1 MADDKQTTDLALTNS
16 GGEHALMAGSDM
28 DHDTQNPDINEK
40 SSKMDFTVGDLDL
53 LRQVVL
59 VLSISICVA
68 LIVMLFFWVREP
80 DMRPLGAYET
90 EELIP
95 VLDYLDQQKQQYKLD
110 GNTILVPV
118 SDYNSLKL
126 SMVRAGLN
134 QNRQAGDEIL
144 MQDMG
149 FGVSQRLEQERLK
162 LSRER
167 QLAKAIEEMRQVNK
181 ARVLLALP
189 KQSVF
194 VRHNQEASA
203 SVFLTVRT
211 GANLKQEE
219 IDAVVD
225 MVASAVPGMKPSRVT
240 VTDQHGRLLSSGS
253 QDPVSAARRKEQ
265 ELEKQ
270 QEEALRGKI
279 DSVLIPILGLGNYT
293 AQVDIELDFSAVE
306 QTRKVFDPNTPATRS
321 EYTLEDYNN
330 GNVVAG
336 VPGALSNQP
345 PADASIPQDVAQM
358 KDGSVM
364 GQGSV
369 HKEATR
375 NYELD
380 TTISHERKQS
390 GVINRQTVAVA
401 VKSRSS
407 VNPDTGEVTYTPL
420 SEADLNSIRQVLIG
434 TVGYSENRGDLLNVL
449 SMPFAEPEMEQ
460 IVDVPIWEHPNF
472 NDWVRWFA
480 SALVIIIV
488 ILVLVRPAMKKL
500 INPAAD
506 NDDQMYG
513 PDGMPIG
520 ADGETSLIGSDIDGG
535 ELFEFGSGIDLPNLH
550 KDEDVLVK
558 PSTCLGGKRAR
569 TRGSSSEE
577 LDAKWLKTIKMVEKW
592 SNQPLISVKFPVK
605 KKQPFCCSV

>member
-506 NDDQMYG
+506 DDDQMYG

-550 KDEDVLVK
+550 KDEDVLESQYV
-558 PSTCLGGKRAR
+558 PWWQTSQNSR
-569 TRGSSSEE
+569 
-577 LDAKWLKTIKMVEKW
+577 LK
-592 SNQPLISVKFPVK
+592 
-605 KKQPFCCSV
+605 

>member
-1 MADDKQTTDLALTNS
+1 MAEQNQSTDLAVS
-16 GGEHALMAGSDM
+16 DGGPDTAMVATSDM
-28 DHDTQNPDINEK
+28 DTDVQNPDLDEQ
-40 SSKMDFTVGDLDL
+40 STSKFDMAVGDLDL

-80 DMRPLGAYET
+80 EMRPLGAYDT

-95 VLDYLDQQKQQYKLD
+95 VLDYLDQEKVEYKLE
-110 GNTILVPV
+110 GNTISVPA

-126 SMVRAGLN
+126 NMVRAGLN
-134 QNRQAGDEIL
+134 NERQAGDEIL

-167 QLAKAIEEMRQVNK
+167 QLAKAIEEMKQVRK

-203 SVFLTVRT
+203 SVFLTLRT
-211 GANLKQEE
+211 GTSLKQEE
-219 IDAVVD
+219 VDSVVD
-225 MVASAVPGMKPSRVT
+225 MVASAVPGMKPTRIT

-253 QDPVSAARRKEQ
+253 QDPASAARRKEH
-265 ELEKQ
+265 ELERKQ
-270 QEEALRGKI
+270 EQALRDKI
-279 DSVLIPILGLGNYT
+279 DSVLIPILGFGNYT
-293 AQVDIELDFSAVE
+293 AQVDIQLDFSAIE
-306 QTRKVFDPNTPATRS
+306 QTRKSFDPNTPSTRS

-358 KDGSVM
+358 KDGSLM

-375 NYELD
+375 NFELD
-380 TTISHERKQS
+380 TTISHERRQS
-390 GVINRQTVAVA
+390 GIVNRQTVAVA
-401 VKSRSS
+401 IKNRAS
-407 VNPDTGEVTYTPL
+407 VNPDTGETTYQPL
-420 SEADLNSIRQVLIG
+420 SDAELQSIRQVLIG
-434 TVGYSENRGDLLNVL
+434 AVGFSESRGDLLNVL
-449 SMPFAEPEMEQ
+449 SMQFAEPEVE
-460 IVDVPIWEHPNF
+460 VLTDVPIWEHPNF

-480 SALVIIIV
+480 SALVIIV
-488 ILVLVRPAMKKL
+488 VVLVLVRPAMKKL
-500 INPAAD
+500 LNPASD
-506 NDDQMYG
+506 DDDDQLYG
-513 PDGMPIG
+513 PDGLPIG
-520 ADGETSLIGSDIDGG
+520 ADGETSLIGGDMDGG
-535 ELFEFGSGIDLPNLH
+535 ELFEFGSSIDLPNLH
-550 KDEDVLVK
+550 KDEDVLKAVRALVANEPELAAQVVK
-558 PSTCLGGKRAR
+558 NWM
-569 TRGSSSEE
+569 E
-577 LDAKWLKTIKMVEKW
+577 DA
-592 SNQPLISVKFPVK
+592 
-605 KKQPFCCSV
+605 

>member
-1 MADDKQTTDLALTNS
+1 MTNS

-550 KDEDVLVK
+550 KDEDVLKAVRALVANEPELAAQVVK
-558 PSTCLGGKRAR
+558 NWMQNG
-569 TRGSSSEE
+569 
-577 LDAKWLKTIKMVEKW
+577 
-592 SNQPLISVKFPVK
+592 
-605 KKQPFCCSV
+605 

>member
-1 MADDKQTTDLALTNS
+1 MADDKQTTDIALTTSGDQALLASSELAL
-16 GGEHALMAGSDM
+16 
-28 DHDTQNPDINEK
+28 DTQNPDLNEK
-40 SSKMDFTVGDLDL
+40 SSKLDFTVGDLDL

-59 VLSISICVA
+59 VLSISICVV

-80 DMRPLGAYET
+80 EMRPLGAYET

-110 GNTILVPV
+110 GNTISVPA

-126 SMVRAGLN
+126 AMLRAGLN
-134 QNRQAGDEIL
+134 QQRQAGDEIL

-203 SVFLTVRT
+203 SVFLTLRT
-211 GANLKQEE
+211 GTNLKQQEV
-219 IDAVVD
+219 DAVVD
-225 MVASAVPGMKPSRVT
+225 MVASAVPGMRPSRVT

-265 ELEKQ
+265 ELEQQ
-270 QEEALRGKI
+270 QEETLRGKI

-293 AQVDIELDFSAVE
+293 AQVDIKLDFTAVE

-330 GNVVAG
+330 GSVIAG

-358 KDGSVM
+358 KDGSVL

-390 GVINRQTVAVA
+390 GVVNRQTIAVA

-407 VNPDTGEVTYTPL
+407 INPETGEVTYTPL
-420 SEADLNSIRQVLIG
+420 SEADLHSIRQILIG
-434 TVGYSENRGDLLNVL
+434 TVGFSESRGDLLNVL
-449 SMPFAEPEMEQ
+449 SMPFAEPEIEQ
-460 IVDVPIWEHPNF
+460 IADIPIWEHPNF
-472 NDWVRWFA
+472 NDWIRWLA

-488 ILVLVRPAMKKL
+488 VLVLVRPAMKKL
-500 INPAAD
+500 INPTAD
-506 NDDQMYG
+506 SDDAMYG

-520 ADGETSLIGSDIDGG
+520 MDGETSLIGSEIENG

-550 KDEDVLVK
+550 KDEDVLKAVRALVANEPELAAQVVK
-558 PSTCLGGKRAR
+558 NWMQNG
-569 TRGSSSEE
+569 
-577 LDAKWLKTIKMVEKW
+577 
-592 SNQPLISVKFPVK
+592 
-605 KKQPFCCSV
+605 

>member
-345 PADASIPQDVAQM
+345 PADASIPQDVTQM

-500 INPAAD
+500 INPTAD

-550 KDEDVLVK
+550 KDEDVLKAVRALVANEPELAAQVVK
-558 PSTCLGGKRAR
+558 NWMQNG
-569 TRGSSSEE
+569 
-577 LDAKWLKTIKMVEKW
+577 
-592 SNQPLISVKFPVK
+592 
-605 KKQPFCCSV
+605 

>member
-420 SEADLNSIRQVLIG
+420 SEEDLNSIRQVLIG

-506 NDDQMYG
+506 DDDQMYG

-550 KDEDVLVK
+550 KDEDVLKAVRALVANEPELAAQVVK
-558 PSTCLGGKRAR
+558 NWMQNG
-569 TRGSSSEE
+569 
-577 LDAKWLKTIKMVEKW
+577 
-592 SNQPLISVKFPVK
+592 
-605 KKQPFCCSV
+605 

>member
-95 VLDYLDQQKQQYKLD
+95 VLDYLDQQKQQCKLD

-550 KDEDVLVK
+550 KDEDVLKAVRALVANEPELAAQVVK
-558 PSTCLGGKRAR
+558 NWMQNG
-569 TRGSSSEE
+569 
-577 LDAKWLKTIKMVEKW
+577 
-592 SNQPLISVKFPVK
+592 
-605 KKQPFCCSV
+605 

>member
-225 MVASAVPGMKPSRVT
+225 MVASAVPGMKPNRVT

-506 NDDQMYG
+506 DDDQMYG

-550 KDEDVLVK
+550 KDEDVLKAVRALVANEPELAAQVVK
-558 PSTCLGGKRAR
+558 NWMQNG
-569 TRGSSSEE
+569 
-577 LDAKWLKTIKMVEKW
+577 
-592 SNQPLISVKFPVK
+592 
-605 KKQPFCCSV
+605 

>member
-506 NDDQMYG
+506 DDDQMYG

-550 KDEDVLVK
+550 KDEDVLKAV
-558 PSTCLGGKRAR
+558 R
-569 TRGSSSEE
+569 
-577 LDAKWLKTIKMVEKW
+577 
-592 SNQPLISVKFPVK
+592 
-605 KKQPFCCSV
+605 

>member
-506 NDDQMYG
+506 DDDQMYG
-513 PDGMPIG
+513 PDGMLIG

-550 KDEDVLVK
+550 KDEDVLKAVRALVANEPELAAQVVK
-558 PSTCLGGKRAR
+558 NWMQNG
-569 TRGSSSEE
+569 
-577 LDAKWLKTIKMVEKW
+577 
-592 SNQPLISVKFPVK
+592 
-605 KKQPFCCSV
+605 